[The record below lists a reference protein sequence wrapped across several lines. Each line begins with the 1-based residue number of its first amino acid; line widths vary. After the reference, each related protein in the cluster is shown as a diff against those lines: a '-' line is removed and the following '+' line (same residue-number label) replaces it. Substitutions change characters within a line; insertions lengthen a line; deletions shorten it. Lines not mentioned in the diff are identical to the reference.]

1 MAKESFIKGTLILAA
16 AALIARVLGVVQRVP
31 LEHMLGVSGGAAFGL
46 ASNVYL
52 MLLTFATA
60 GIPSTLGKMV
70 SEKYALNRPQEAQR
84 IYFAAILF
92 GLGMGGL
99 ITALLYIFAPVYAK
113 MSSVPEAT
121 LAIRALAPA
130 LILFPVI
137 AMMRGYFQG
146 RNQMAPG
153 GISQII
159 EQILRVITAV
169 GLAYLFLTWGYSEEK
184 MAAGA
189 SFGGVLG
196 SIGAFLVM
204 LYYARKLK
212 KADREAGLAR
222 NGQDK
227 SVIMPLRQIYK
238 DIFKLSIPI
247 VITSLAVPIIYFI
260 DSSIIVPILKGQ
272 IGEPLAKEAL
282 KVLTMNAQSIAGI
295 PPILAIALS
304 TSIIPIIS
312 SAFARK
318 EMDHLNKQVTL
329 ALRIAILSGTPIVL
343 ILCTAAFSV
352 NGLLFSS
359 TNGSGIISLLTFC
372 TIFQIVMMV
381 SGSILFGLGRPKTP
395 MFHVMIGI
403 AVKLAGSFTLGY
415 IFGIYG
421 IVGSTMLCFAVTM
434 YLNQRSLKQIVDF
447 KILGSRWAG
456 FLTTVIALAGIGYL
470 IEWAGNQLTHVMH
483 ARIAYFISSSLVGLV
498 LIVLYPVML
507 VVFRVV
513 TQQELSS
520 YPRPLR
526 KVFQP
531 LMRLQRG
538 QAVQSSDS

>member
-31 LEHMLGVSGGAAFGL
+31 LEHLLGVSGGASFAL

-70 SEKYALNRPQEAQR
+70 SEKYALNRPEEAQR
-84 IYFAAILF
+84 IYFAAIIF
-92 GLGMGGL
+92 GLGMGIL
-99 ITALLYIFAPVYAK
+99 ITALLYIFAPYYAE

-159 EQILRVITAV
+159 EQILRVVTAV
-169 GLAYLFLTWGYSEEK
+169 GLAYVFMTWGYSEEK

-196 SIGAFLVM
+196 SIGAFIVM

-212 KADREAGLAR
+212 KADREAGLAQS
-222 NGQDK
+222 GQQDA
-227 SVIMPLRQIYK
+227 VTPLGQIYK

-247 VITSLAVPIIYFI
+247 VITSLAVSIIYFI

-272 IGEPLAKEAL
+272 IGEPLAKETL
-282 KVLTMNAQSIAGI
+282 KILGMNAQSIAGI

-304 TSIIPIIS
+304 TSIIPVIS
-312 SAFARK
+312 SAFARQ
-318 EMDHLNKQVTL
+318 EMDHVKKQITL
-329 ALRIAILSGTPIVL
+329 ALRIALLSGMPIVL
-343 ILCTAAFSV
+343 ILCTAAYSV

-359 TNGSGIISLLTFC
+359 TNGSEIISLLTFC
-372 TIFQIVMMV
+372 TIFQIIMMV
-381 SGSILFGLGRPKTP
+381 SGSILFGMGRPKTP

-403 AVKLAGSFTLGY
+403 AVKLVGSFTLGY
-415 IFGIYG
+415 AFGIYG

-434 YLNQRSLKQIVDF
+434 VLNIRSLKQIVNF
-447 KILGSRWAG
+447 QILGSRWTG
-456 FLTTVIALAGIGYL
+456 FLTSVIVLTGIGYL

-483 ARIAYFISSSLVGLV
+483 ARIAYFISSGLVGIV
-498 LIVLYPVML
+498 LIVLYPVLL
-507 VVFRVV
+507 VVCRVV

>member
-16 AALIARVLGVVQRVP
+16 AALVARVLGVVQRVP
-31 LEHMLGVSGGAAFGL
+31 LEHMLGVTGGASFTL

-52 MLLTFATA
+52 MLLTVATA
-60 GIPSTLGKMV
+60 GIPSTLSKMV
-70 SEKYALNRPQEAQR
+70 SERYALNRPEEAQR

-92 GLGMGGL
+92 GLGMGVV
-99 ITALLYIFAPVYAK
+99 ITIFLYAFAPLYAS
-113 MSSVPEAT
+113 MSSVPEAS

-146 RNQMAPG
+146 RNLMAPG

-169 GLAYLFLTWGYSEEK
+169 GLALILYKWGYSQEQ

-204 LYYARKLK
+204 IYYGRKLK
-212 KADREAGLAR
+212 KADRAAGIAAIER
-222 NGQDK
+222 GTGPK
-227 SVIMPLRQIYK
+227 TPLRRIYAE
-238 DIFKLSIPI
+238 IFKFSIPI
-247 VITSLAVPIIYFI
+247 VITSLAVPLIYAI

-272 IGEPLAKEAL
+272 VGEAQATEAL
-282 KVLTMNAQSIAGI
+282 KILGMNAQSIAGI

-318 EMDHLNKQVTL
+318 DMDYLKNQVTL
-329 ALRIAILSGTPIVL
+329 ALRIALLSGMPIVL
-343 ILCTAAFSV
+343 ILCTAAFSI

-359 TNGSGIISLLTFC
+359 TNGSGIIALLTSC

-381 SGSILFGLGRPKTP
+381 SSSILYGLGRPKTP
-395 MFHVMIGI
+395 MFHVVIGI
-403 AVKLAGSFTLGY
+403 LTKLLGSFTLGY

-421 IVGSTMLCFAVTM
+421 IIGSTMLCFAVVM
-434 YLNQRSLKQIVDF
+434 LLNLRSLKQIVGF

-456 FLTTVIALAGIGYL
+456 FLTTVILLTGIGYL

-483 ARIAYFISSSLVGLV
+483 ARMAYFFSSSFVGLI
-498 LIVLYPVML
+498 LIILYPVML
-507 VVFRVV
+507 IVFRVI
-513 TQQELSS
+513 TAEELKS
-520 YPRPLR
+520 YPKPLR
-526 KVFQP
+526 KVLQPFMRFQ
-531 LMRLQRG
+531 RRQGVR
-538 QAVQSSDS
+538 ASE